1 LIIPVSCLIF
11 RDDERFKEIISH
23 QKLRLQKMQDNLA
36 MMEAADELK
45 ELRKR

>member
-1 LIIPVSCLIF
+1 MFDNI
-11 RDDERFKEIISH
+11 RDDERFIQLIND
-23 QKLRLQKMQDNLA
+23 QKQRLQKMQANLA